1 MHPRRWRERL
11 RQAAEAEGQW
21 AIASVRLGERNA
33 LSGTSI
39 PAGFP
44 WRASLLAAGY
54 RCTEDLPDPT
64 CEGRDD
70 AEAELSRVEPVA
82 ADADSDADTDS
93 ILSTLGFA
101 PEED

>member
-11 RQAAEAEGQW
+11 RQAAEAEGQR
-21 AIASVRLGERNA
+21 ANASVRRGARDA
-33 LSGTSI
+33 RARAPH
-39 PAGFP
+39 PAGLP
-44 WRASLLAAGY
+44 GRAALLAAGY
-54 RCTEDLPDPT
+54 RCTEDLPDPA

-70 AEAELSRVEPVA
+70 AEAELSRVELVA
-82 ADADSDADTDS
+82 ADADSDADIDS